1 LWIDAHHI
9 LAYATDEA
17 KEANMLKI
25 GDADNFR
32 RTVAGL
38 CLIAAPLAGLIGGL
52 IFPPLPNDTAGT
64 LAGISEHSGR
74 FLMANFLFLVAFAL
88 MVPAVLGI
96 MHLLRNRAVALGHIG
111 GALVLLGNFF
121 HAAVIGFALVQLPIA
136 ESGGDRAQ
144 IVALTEGTYASTAF
158 LLLLAMLLIPSVLG
172 SLILAVAVWRA
183 RVAPLW
189 VAVVIVVGVAT
200 DFIVP
205 ESLNLQPDLYF
216 AFTLLGFGWIGLKVL
231 RMSDAQWKQASTGT
245 LEADA
250 PANRSASVR

>member
-1 LWIDAHHI
+1 
-9 LAYATDEA
+9 
-17 KEANMLKI
+17 MLKI

-32 RTVAGL
+32 RTLAGL
-38 CLIAAPLAGLIGGL
+38 SLIAAPLAGLIGGL
-52 IFPPLPNDTAGT
+52 IFPPLPDDTAGT

-74 FLMANFLFLVAFAL
+74 FLIANFLFLAAFAL

-96 MHLLRNRAVALGHIG
+96 MHLLRNRAVVLGHIG
-111 GALVLLGNFF
+111 GGLFLLGSFL

-136 ESGGDRAQ
+136 ASGGDTGQ
-144 IVALTEGTYASTAF
+144 IVALNEETYASTAF
-158 LLLLAMLLIPSVLG
+158 LLLLALMLIPSVLG

-183 RVAPLW
+183 RVAPVW

-200 DFIVP
+200 DFVVP
-205 ESLNLQPDLYF
+205 DGLNLQPDLYF

-231 RMSDAQWKQASTGT
+231 RTSDAQWGQASTGT
-245 LEADA
+245 LEAVDV